1 MPGVGVRLDV
11 TRVQNYRRCVNKL
24 CGLGILTLEA
34 IKWKKQTQHKLE
46 ARSLQNVW
54 FRALCMSQGSQRRG
68 SETIDFNASE
78 RPDLYQPRVVMAVR
92 QWHILSE
99 RKVQS
104 VISDTILYT
113 HRLLSPAYMDSGA
126 ELMHFNMS
134 WCKRRHF
141 LLSRGPK
148 LVTLCILISML
159 FLSRRQ
165 IVQLVTSLRP
175 GGLQIPFFRM
185 LKSES
190 HLYFS
195 FILQISRLSKLI
207 KKLKCLRQ

>member
-1 MPGVGVRLDV
+1 MPGVGVGLDV

-24 CGLGILTLEA
+24 CGFGILTLEA

-99 RKVQS
+99 RKV
-104 VISDTILYT
+104 
-113 HRLLSPAYMDSGA
+113 
-126 ELMHFNMS
+126 
-134 WCKRRHF
+134 
-141 LLSRGPK
+141 
-148 LVTLCILISML
+148 
-159 FLSRRQ
+159 
-165 IVQLVTSLRP
+165 
-175 GGLQIPFFRM
+175 
-185 LKSES
+185 
-190 HLYFS
+190 
-195 FILQISRLSKLI
+195 
-207 KKLKCLRQ
+207 